1 MRYTEVEP
9 GRLSGLTG
17 SPIIGVGAY
26 GLKRWVYI
34 FAAALV
40 FNTTGAGYLC
50 AASAMKA
57 PDCCAQGSQHNHESE
72 ATALHHGTPDCC
84 TASAP
89 TSHNANARWN
99 KSNTN
104 AARRLGKKS
113 TTQIEVELFRP
124 VRLRAE
130 AATYSQ
136 KVHSTKPPCT
146 LSPLLTGCVLR
157 I

>member
-1 MRYTEVEP
+1 M
-9 GRLSGLTG
+9 
-17 SPIIGVGAY
+17 
-26 GLKRWVYI
+26 KRWVYI
-34 FAAALV
+34 LAAALV
-40 FNTTGAGYLC
+40 LNTTGAGLLC
-50 AASAMKA
+50 ASGTVKA

-72 ATALHHGTPDCC
+72 APAYQPSGPNCC

-89 TSHNANARWN
+89 TSQINNARWN
-99 KSNTN
+99 KSNTSN
-104 AARRLGKKS
+104 AHRLGKKS
-113 TTQIEVELFRP
+113 TSQIEVELFRP
-124 VRLRAE
+124 VRLRAQ